1 MIRNGIDSP
10 YNGSG
15 ALTRE
20 QFLYYETR
28 TVAKLMVDDGLNDK
42 ERVDAIIADNL
53 FQYPTEKSLK
63 NVSGGCIRRLHAL
76 NDESVVSIIAH
87 QPMEVAKQAIL
98 YSMMKQYRLVWDYMI
113 TVIGEKYR
121 VQDLSYG
128 RMDLNVFFMR
138 LQEQD
143 DAVASWSDQTIN
155 KLKQVLNKILIENEY
170 IDNPRATRLNPVLI
184 SSEVENAIRANGD
197 EIALPAFNCFF

>member
-1 MIRNGIDSP
+1 M
-10 YNGSG
+10 
-15 ALTRE
+15 
-20 QFLYYETR
+20 
-28 TVAKLMVDDGLNDK
+28 
-42 ERVDAIIADNL
+42 
-53 FQYPTEKSLK
+53 
-63 NVSGGCIRRLHAL
+63 

>member
-1 MIRNGIDSP
+1 MIRNGIVSP
-10 YNGSG
+10 YNVSGS
-15 ALTRE
+15 LTRE

-28 TVAKLMVDDGLNDK
+28 TVARLMVDDGLNDK
-42 ERVDAIIADNL
+42 EIVDAVIADNL

-170 IDNPRATRLNPVLI
+170 IDNPRATKLNPVLI

-197 EIALPAFNCFF
+197 EVALPAFNCFF

>member
-1 MIRNGIDSP
+1 MIRNGIASP

-15 ALTRE
+15 SLTRE

-28 TVAKLMVDDGLNDK
+28 TVARLMVDDGLNDK
-42 ERVDAIIADNL
+42 EIVDAVIADNL

-170 IDNPRATRLNPVLI
+170 IDNPRATKLNPVLI

-197 EIALPAFNCFF
+197 EVALPAFNCFF